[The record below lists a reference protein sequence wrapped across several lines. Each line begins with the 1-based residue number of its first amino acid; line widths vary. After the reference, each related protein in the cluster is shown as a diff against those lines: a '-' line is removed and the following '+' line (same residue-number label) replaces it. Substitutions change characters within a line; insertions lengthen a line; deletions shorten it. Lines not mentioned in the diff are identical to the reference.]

1 MKLTEVKVGNFVY
14 LNFPDDRKE
23 VYIIRELNR
32 LQDQVIL
39 TPFYEGEE
47 RMFNINDQNWWNM
60 IEGIPFEKKFL
71 KQMKFE
77 NDQSYEIPKIAKEN
91 IYVKFIVNENDIIV
105 KEEHEYFTL
114 VLCNKN
120 KEKGDEYKLLPIS
133 YFHEFQNNV
142 SPNMDYSSIRF

>member
-1 MKLTEVKVGNFVY
+1 MKPTEVKVGNFVY

-39 TPFYEGEE
+39 TSFYEGEE

-105 KEEHEYFTL
+105 KEKHEYFTL

-120 KEKGDEYKLLPIS
+120 KEKGDEYELLPIS
-133 YFHEFQNNV
+133 YFHGFQNNV